1 MNRLASLCFVV
12 AFVFAPLAAHAQG
25 GPGGPGGPPPNY
37 QELVSQLAALT
48 AQVATLQGQVG
59 TLQGQV
65 GTLQGQVGALQ
76 AQVGKLEGNIVAADL
91 AGTYAFTGF
100 GTTMRGLHAGP
111 PMEDATISTD
121 SFRATLT
128 LNADGTGHTSGAT
141 CEGSTLT
148 PRTGAMQGVDC
159 SGESGG
165 EVTWTYEDGVITIT
179 FDDGDQ
185 IPFNV
190 ALGGRLLTVAFSPF
204 HPSDPSSNHVLLFAT
219 RLQ

>member
-1 MNRLASLCFVV
+1 MNRLPRLCFVV

-25 GPGGPGGPPPNY
+25 GPGGPPPNY
-37 QELVSQLAALT
+37 QQLVSQLATLT
-48 AQVATLQGQVG
+48 AQVATLQGQVA

-65 GTLQGQVGALQ
+65 G
-76 AQVGKLEGNIVAADL
+76 KLEGDIVSSDL

-111 PMEDATISTD
+111 PLEDATISTD

-128 LNADGTGHTSGAT
+128 LNADGTGQTSDGA
-141 CEGSTLT
+141 CSGSTLN
-148 PRTGAMQGVDC
+148 PRTGDMHGFDC
-159 SGESGG
+159 SGEPASD
-165 EVTWTYEDGVITIT
+165 VTWTYEDGIITIT

-185 IPFNV
+185 IPMDV

-219 RLQ
+219 RLK